1 MSYRRKRL
9 NRRGSERYFSRGADR
24 IHVKNLD
31 YVAGPMR
38 GGIRL

>member
-9 NRRGSERYFSRGADR
+9 NRRGSERYFSRTADR
-24 IHVKNLD
+24 THRKNFS
-31 YVAGPMR
+31 YNVGPMR